1 MAHISAIA
9 PRTALRAQK
18 WSFVGTLVRLNELS
32 RQRDALRK
40 LDANRLR
47 DLGLTQSEID
57 EELSQP
63 IWTRL

>member
-9 PRTALRAQK
+9 STTTVRTQK
-18 WSFVGTLVRLNELS
+18 WSFVDTLIRLNELS

-40 LDANRLR
+40 LDTNRLR
-47 DLGLTQSEID
+47 DLGLTKSEID
-57 EELSQP
+57 HELSQP